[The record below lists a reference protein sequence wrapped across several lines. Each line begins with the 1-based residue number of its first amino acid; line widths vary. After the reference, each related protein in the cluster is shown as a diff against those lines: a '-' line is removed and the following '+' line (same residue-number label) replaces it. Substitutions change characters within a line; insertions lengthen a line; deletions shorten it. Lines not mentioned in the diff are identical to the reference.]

1 MMDLPETSARAAQQL
16 REMGFDA
23 AVLKGG
29 FAAWRAQFPVETIT
43 QGGLTGTGASSA
55 ARRT

>member
-29 FAAWRAQFPVETIT
+29 FGAWRARFPTEPI
-43 QGGLTGTGASSA
+43 LEA
-55 ARRT
+55 A